1 MTFSNL
7 KDRVLGSIKIY
18 LYRVLWKV
26 EKNLKSELYLSNSRK
41 KIDMKS
47 NMEFSKE
54 YIEFLSDLIS
64 KPIVLNGPF
73 KGLKYPDSKS
83 FGSSLYP
90 KLIGSYEIEL
100 EKYINKFIEKNY
112 DKIFIIGC
120 AEGYY
125 CNGFGQKSPN
135 SKIYCFDILNEAV
148 NFCEDMASLNGNL
161 NVSSIASLFDPQKFN
176 ITQEEKVLI
185 ICNIEGSEYDL
196 FTQENINKFSNIDLL
211 IECHDFYNV
220 GLTQH
225 LKNLFMD
232 SHSAQQV
239 FSIDDLYRPMA
250 FTSRNFLPEYLNYV
264 EKYKLLKE
272 YRKAQMSWI
281 VLSSK

>member
-1 MTFSNL
+1 MLESL
-7 KDRVLGSIKIY
+7 KKY

-26 EKNLKSELYLSNSRK
+26 EKNLKTELYLSNSRT

-47 NMEFSKE
+47 DKDFSKE
-54 YIEFLSDLIS
+54 YIKFLSELTS

-100 EKYINKFIEKNY
+100 EKYINHFTKNNY

-125 CNGFGQKSPN
+125 CNGFGLSSPN
-135 SKIYCFDILNEAV
+135 SKIYCFDILNEAIK
-148 NFCEDMASLNGNL
+148 FCNDMTSLNNL
-161 NVSSIASLFDPQKFN
+161 ESNVSSIHSLFEPEKFS
-176 ITQEEKVLI
+176 IKKKEKVLI
-185 ICNIEGSEYDL
+185 ICDIEGSEYDL
-196 FTQENINKFSNIDLL
+196 FTKKNISKFSNIDLL
-211 IECHDFYNV
+211 IECHDYYNV
-220 GLTQH
+220 GLTQY
-225 LKNLFMD
+225 LKHLFMD
-232 SHSAQQV
+232 SHFSEQV
-239 FSIDDLYRPMA
+239 FSIDDLYRPMVFA
-250 FTSRNFLPEYLNYV
+250 SRNFLPESLSYI